1 MTNLRRNGQPS
12 SHTIRFHDFLKEDP
26 RYLVFLMAFND
37 SHLHGDIKS
46 NPRAELC
53 WQMPTTRE
61 IFNLTGRFYIIAS
74 PLKITRFPAP
84 KVDDSSTVPALQYW
98 ESQRCAVWTSLTSQT
113 RASFSWPPSGE
124 ALQPDQERAMKMDV
138 MLGSSAKA
146 DTKEQIVHNVAL
158 DNFCLL
164 AFKVGGMTRFEYGQF
179 PPKRMVFTLDEKT
192 QEWHIAET
200 NP

>member
-1 MTNLRRNGQPS
+1 
-12 SHTIRFHDFLKEDP
+12 
-26 RYLVFLMAFND
+26 
-37 SHLHGDIKS
+37 
-46 NPRAELC
+46 
-53 WQMPTTRE
+53 MPTTRE

-179 PPKRMVFTLDEKT
+179 PPKRMVRFLLLFVCLVNRGGERRLIVRCMGDCVL
-192 QEWHIAET
+192 IDCFF
-200 NP
+200 